1 MLSMLSSQCLLGF
14 CQSVLMTDEHPI
26 FYIYITGSWK
36 HTSPSSCEV
45 EVQLFTVGLQASNLQ
60 CYFVQAKSAYKMAIL
75 SQHNDYIVTTVPFT
89 WEAAKFCLA

>member
-1 MLSMLSSQCLLGF
+1 
-14 CQSVLMTDEHPI
+14 MTDEHPI

-75 SQHNDYIVTTVPFT
+75 SQHNDYIYHNCPIHMGSGKILSSQAV
-89 WEAAKFCLA
+89 C